1 MQIIAQLFITLLN
14 NIIEDYMILN
24 RKTQPLFQQINSI
37 KLIEPEKIYLDNSIP
52 LYAINA
58 GTQDVLKIDI
68 SFDAG
73 VWYQSKPLIASTV
86 NEMLSE
92 GTKNLT
98 SKDIAEKL
106 DYYGAFIQPE
116 PSKDNATISLYT
128 LTKYLPETIAVFA
141 EIIKNPTFPEH
152 ELKTFIGKKKQAF
165 QVEMEK
171 VSNLARRQFNRQL
184 FGCAHPYGE
193 SPEIE
198 DYDAVL
204 RSDLIQFHKQYYHP
218 ENCKIILAGK
228 VDNDVIKL
236 VNSYFGSK
244 DWSSIKKTEAKRI
257 ELVKPESTIEFIKKE
272 DATQSA
278 IRIGKLTINKTHS
291 DFPKLEVV
299 NTILGGYFGSRLMK
313 VIREEKGYTYGI
325 GSYLVSL
332 KNAGF
337 FVISTEVGTD
347 VTKPATQDILK
358 EIKRLREGLVTDD
371 ELKIAK
377 NFMLG
382 DMMRAFDGPF
392 EQAQSYKSIIE
403 LGIENDFF
411 DRTLEAIKSIT
422 PQEIHQLVNDYFN
435 ENDMV
440 QTIAG
445 N

>member
-1 MQIIAQLFITLLN
+1 
-14 NIIEDYMILN
+14 MILN

-218 ENCKIILAGK
+218 ENCKIIL
-228 VDNDVIKL
+228 DN
-236 VNSYFGSK
+236 
-244 DWSSIKKTEAKRI
+244 
-257 ELVKPESTIEFIKKE
+257 
-272 DATQSA
+272 
-278 IRIGKLTINKTHS
+278 
-291 DFPKLEVV
+291 
-299 NTILGGYFGSRLMK
+299 
-313 VIREEKGYTYGI
+313 
-325 GSYLVSL
+325 
-332 KNAGF
+332 
-337 FVISTEVGTD
+337 
-347 VTKPATQDILK
+347 
-358 EIKRLREGLVTDD
+358 
-371 ELKIAK
+371 
-377 NFMLG
+377 
-382 DMMRAFDGPF
+382 
-392 EQAQSYKSIIE
+392 
-403 LGIENDFF
+403 
-411 DRTLEAIKSIT
+411 IKSK
-422 PQEIHQLVNDYFN
+422 L
-435 ENDMV
+435 
-440 QTIAG
+440 
-445 N
+445 